1 MSDTVNHEADIS
13 TTSEA
18 AQAASLVSMLS
29 EELASNPSLKD
40 FKDVNG
46 LAKSYVHLKSKMGT
60 ALFKPAP
67 DASEDETRAFKEKL
81 KEIPGVLMEPS
92 SEEDAESLLTKLG
105 KPTAASEYKFEY
117 PNEDVMNSG
126 IGAEIAEEAF
136 NLGLTQKQAQRLLDK
151 TIANKNKS
159 VSDVQAREQAAITAL
174 KAKWGEAY
182 EDRMSSARHA
192 LELIK
197 QSFPENAEEIAS
209 SKNPAIIA
217 MLSEMGNA
225 AQEKSVMGSVK
236 DSAFYKTP
244 EYADQQINA
253 LKQDPDF
260 MSKYMNGFHPEH
272 AKAMETMTK
281 LHKIKAGQN

>member
-1 MSDTVNHEADIS
+1 MSDEAVNTI
-13 TTSEA
+13 TSEA
-18 AQAASLVSMLS
+18 AEAGSLVTLLS
-29 EELASNPSLKD
+29 EDLVSNPSLKD
-40 FKDVNG
+40 FKDVNA

-81 KEIPGVLMEPS
+81 KEIPGVLFEPS
-92 SEEDAESLLTKLG
+92 SEQDAESLLTKLG
-105 KPTAASEYKFEY
+105 KPASASEYQFQY

-126 IGAEIAEEAF
+126 IGASIAEEAF

-151 TIANKNKS
+151 TLAAKS
-159 VSDVQAREQAAITAL
+159 KSAADVQAKEQETVSAL

-182 EDRMSSARHA
+182 EERMSSARHA

-197 QSFPENAEEIAS
+197 ESFPSSAEEIAS
-209 SKNPAIIA
+209 SKNPAVIA
-217 MLSEMGNA
+217 MLAEMGNK

-244 EYADQQINA
+244 DYAKQQIAA
-253 LKQDPDF
+253 LKQDPEF

-281 LHKIKAGQN
+281 LHMQMTGAN